1 MQKLLISCIFTLLSA
16 ALLGQ
21 TDSLPPWRVRAEWP
35 GGNVDSVW
43 RDTVWVWQGPC
54 PDSVMT
60 FRFDREGQFALMSW
74 PCEKGMGEAGS
85 GRQETGTETGT
96 GTGTGTGT
104 EVAATEI
111 PPEMLARVLGEVPV
125 ETPEVVAPAVTF
137 KAWVRWDRAKA
148 DRLEWAVARDGSC
161 FPPTSAVEL
170 RRFEATLAEV
180 VFERARMEMILAFA
194 EERCFTP
201 DQIQFLTTRIQ
212 SEDRRLALL
221 QSLVPACND
230 PAGIDVSGLF
240 AMRSME
246 ERALKWL
253 DQQGLGN

>member
-35 GGNVDSVW
+35 GGSVDSVW
-43 RDTVWVWQGPC
+43 RDTMWVWQGPC

-74 PCEKGMGEAGS
+74 PCE
-85 GRQETGTETGT
+85 TGTE
-96 GTGTGTGT
+96 TGTGT

-125 ETPEVVAPAVTF
+125 EAPEVVAPAVTF

>member
-1 MQKLLISCIFTLLSA
+1 MQKLLISCIFTFLSV
-16 ALLGQ
+16 ALIGQ

-35 GGNVDSVW
+35 GGSVDSVW

-60 FRFDREGQFALMSW
+60 FRFDREGQFARMSW
-74 PCEKGMGEAGS
+74 PCEKGTGGELRSQTGS
-85 GRQETGTETGT
+85 GT
-96 GTGTGTGT
+96 GTGS
-104 EVAATEI
+104 VAATEI
-111 PPEMLARVLGEVPV
+111 PPEMLARVLGEA
-125 ETPEVVAPAVTF
+125 PESALAPAVTF
-137 KAWVRWDRAKA
+137 RAWVRWDRAKA

-170 RRFEATLAEV
+170 RRFEAALAEE

>member
-1 MQKLLISCIFTLLSA
+1 
-16 ALLGQ
+16 
-21 TDSLPPWRVRAEWP
+21 
-35 GGNVDSVW
+35 
-43 RDTVWVWQGPC
+43 
-54 PDSVMT
+54 
-60 FRFDREGQFALMSW
+60 
-74 PCEKGMGEAGS
+74 
-85 GRQETGTETGT
+85 
-96 GTGTGTGT
+96 
-104 EVAATEI
+104 VAATEI
-111 PPEMLARVLGEVPV
+111 PPEMLARVLGAEPV
-125 ETPEVVAPAVTF
+125 ESEELLDVTVAPAVTF
-137 KAWVRWDRAKA
+137 RAWVRWDRAKA

-180 VFERARMEMILAFA
+180 VFERARMEMILAYA

-201 DQIQFLTTRIQ
+201 DQIQFLTTRIP

-230 PAGIDVSGLF
+230 PAAIDVSSLF

-246 ERALKWL
+246 ERAQRWL